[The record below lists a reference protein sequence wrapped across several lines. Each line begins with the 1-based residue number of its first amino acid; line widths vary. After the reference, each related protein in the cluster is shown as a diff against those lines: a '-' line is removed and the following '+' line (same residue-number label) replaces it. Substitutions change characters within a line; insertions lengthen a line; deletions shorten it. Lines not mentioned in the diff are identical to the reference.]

1 MSKNYT
7 HETASLMVPFL
18 MGICTEI
25 AERSANARRIN
36 RSIRTLE
43 NQAGDNDGALE
54 DLRNLRAELA
64 NQRRELRHARGE
76 LESLGCVLDHGH
88 PQRILI
94 PGVDGS
100 LESGFA
106 WDIGTE
112 ILAEITTP

>member
-1 MSKNYT
+1 MNNSYT
-7 HETASLMVPFL
+7 HETATLMVPFL

-25 AERSANARRIN
+25 SERTANARRIK

-94 PGVDGS
+94 PGEDGT
-100 LESGFA
+100 LDAGFA
-106 WDIGTE
+106 WDIGAE
-112 ILAEITTP
+112 LLAEITAP

>member
-1 MSKNYT
+1 MTKSYS

-25 AERSANARRIN
+25 AERTANARRIN

-43 NQAGDNDGALE
+43 SQGGDNDGALD

-64 NQRRELRHARGE
+64 NQRCELRHARAE
-76 LESLGCVLDHGH
+76 LESLGCVLDYGH

-94 PGVDGS
+94 PGADGS

-112 ILAEITTP
+112 VLAEITSP